1 MDTLTVPDLARAT
14 TAFDRVVEATRGIDR
29 ICSSSDWVVP
39 SYLSW
44 GRDIPPFIFRSA
56 AGWATLCERR
66 DVDGVRYLCPP
77 EAAWG
82 FGSPVATEDAA
93 AFGPQLMLALEK
105 VPGWRVALLTG
116 LVPDSPLENELRQA
130 IGERHRLRN
139 GPVMTRCRARLDD
152 GAKALLERKPAKWQ
166 RDLRRAHRRANEH
179 GFEVVTAEGDLAAG
193 FERLIDIERRS
204 WKGRSGSGLIEPD
217 LRRFYWKLCQR
228 VGPLG
233 RLRLLFARADDR
245 DIGYILGHVRHTTY
259 RGLQISY
266 DNAYRSM
273 SVGTLLQAFQIEQL
287 AAEGVRIYDLG
298 MEMAYKR
305 RWADE
310 TLDTRTTVI
319 IRR

>member
-1 MDTLTVPDLARAT
+1 MR
-14 TAFDRVVEATRGIDR
+14 
-29 ICSSSDWVVP
+29 
-39 SYLSW
+39 
-44 GRDIPPFIFRSA
+44 
-56 AGWATLCERR
+56 
-66 DVDGVRYLCPP
+66 
-77 EAAWG
+77 
-82 FGSPVATEDAA
+82 
-93 AFGPQLMLALEK
+93 ALEK
-105 VPGWRVALLTG
+105 VPGWRVVLLTG
-116 LVPDSPLENELRQA
+116 LVPDSPLEDELRRA

-166 RDLRRAHRRANEH
+166 RDLRRAHRRAREH

-193 FERLIDIERRS
+193 FERLMDIERRS
-204 WKGRSGSGLIEPD
+204 WKGRSGSGLIEPE
-217 LRRFYWKLCQR
+217 LRRFYWRLSQR

-266 DNAYRSM
+266 DNAYRSL

-287 AAEGVRIYDLG
+287 AAEGVRVYDLG

>member
-1 MDTLTVPDLARAT
+1 MDTLTVPEFARAT
-14 TAFDRVVEATRGIDR
+14 TAFDDAVDATRGIDR

-44 GRDIPPFIFRSA
+44 GRDAEPLILRSD
-56 AGWATLCERR
+56 AGWATLCARR

-82 FGSPVATEDAA
+82 FGSPVATDDATT
-93 AFGPQLMLALEK
+93 FGRRLVRALEK
-105 VPGWRVALLTG
+105 VPGWRVVLLTG
-116 LVPDSPLENELRQA
+116 LVPDSPLENELRRA

-139 GPVMTRCRARLDD
+139 GPVMTRCRARLDE
-152 GAKALLERKPAKWQ
+152 GATALLERKPAKWQ
-166 RDLRRAHRRANEH
+166 RDLRRAHRRAEDH

-193 FERLIDIERRS
+193 FERLMDIERRS
-204 WKGRSGSGLIEPD
+204 WKGRSGSGLIEPE
-217 LRRFYWKLCQR
+217 LRRFYWKLSQR

-266 DNAYRSM
+266 DNAYRSL

>member
-1 MDTLTVPDLARAT
+1 MPDLARAT
-14 TAFDRVVEATRGIDR
+14 TTLDRAVDATRGIDR

-44 GRDIPPFIFRSA
+44 GRDADPLILRSDD
-56 AGWATLCERR
+56 GWATLCERR

-82 FGSPVATEDAA
+82 FGSPILTDDAA
-93 AFGPQLMLALEK
+93 TFGRQLLRALEK
-105 VPGWRVALLTG
+105 VPGWRVTLLTG
-116 LVPDSPLENELRQA
+116 LVPDSPLENEMRRI

-166 RDLRRAHRRANEH
+166 RDLRRAHRRAKDH
-179 GFEVVTAEGDLAAG
+179 GFEVVTAAGDLAAS
-193 FERLIDIERRS
+193 FERVMDVERRS

-217 LRRFYWKLCQR
+217 LRRFYWKLSQR

-233 RLRLLFARADDR
+233 RLRLLFARADNR
-245 DIGYILGHVRHTTY
+245 DVGYILGHVRHTTY
-259 RGLQISY
+259 RGLQLSY
-266 DNAYRSM
+266 DNAYRAL

-287 AAEGVRIYDLG
+287 ADEGIRIYDLG

-305 RWADE
+305 RWTDE

>member
-1 MDTLTVPDLARAT
+1 MDTLTVPEFAT
-14 TAFDRVVEATRGIDR
+14 ATSSFDRAVDATRGIDR
-29 ICSSSDWVVP
+29 VCSSSDWVLP

-44 GRDIPPFIFRSA
+44 GRDAEPYVLRSDE
-56 AGWATLCERR
+56 GWATLCERR

-82 FGSPVATEDAA
+82 FGSPVATEDPI
-93 AFGPQLMLALEK
+93 AFAPQLLSALDAI
-105 VPGWRVALLTG
+105 PGWRVVLLTG
-116 LVPDSPLENELRQA
+116 LVPESPLEEELRRT

-139 GPVMTRCRARLDD
+139 GPTMTRCRARLDD

-166 RDLRRAHRRANEH
+166 RDLRRAHRRALER
-179 GFEVVTAEGDLAAG
+179 GFEVVTAEGDLAAT
-193 FERLIDIERRS
+193 FERLMDVERRS
-204 WKGRSGSGLIEPD
+204 WKGRSGSGLIEPE

-233 RLRLLFARADDR
+233 RLRLQFARADGR
-245 DIGYILGHVRHTTY
+245 DVGYILGHVRHRIY

-266 DNAYRSM
+266 DDSYGSL

-287 AAEGVRIYDLG
+287 AAEGIHVYDLG

-310 TLDTRTTVI
+310 TLSTRTTVV